1 MIVRTW
7 RRGDTEAVELQSAQ
21 QYLRCIVD
29 VRADFTELAEKGLVW
44 TAEHDGA
51 IIGCAALYPFPN
63 AAAGELA
70 CLAVHPQW
78 ENRATAFALLSDD
91 SGTHFPAIHSAVV
104 EFLDNASYRRIEATV
119 DVGFKQGHR
128 WIKMLG
134 FELEG
139 YMKAYRPDGADM
151 LLYARVK

>member
-1 MIVRTW
+1 M
-7 RRGDTEAVELQSAQ
+7 QPAQ
-21 QYLRCIVD
+21 EYLTRIVD

-51 IIGCAALYPFPN
+51 ILGIG
-63 AAAGELA
+63 GVE
-70 CLAVHPQW
+70 PQW

-91 SGTHFPAIHSAVV
+91 SGPHFPAIHSAVV
-104 EFLDNASYRRIEATV
+104 EFLDNAPYRRIEATV

>member
-1 MIVRTW
+1 MIVRAW

-29 VRADFTELAEKGLVW
+29 VRADFTELAEQGLVW
-44 TAEHDGA
+44 TVEHDGV
-51 IIGCAALYPFPN
+51 ILGIGGL
-63 AAAGELA
+63 E
-70 CLAVHPQW
+70 PQW

-91 SGTHFPAIHSAVV
+91 SGPHFKAIHSAVV
-104 EFLDNASYRRIEATV
+104 EFLDNAPYRRIEATV

-139 YMKAYRPDGADM
+139 YMRAYRPDGAVM
-151 LLYARVK
+151 LLYARIK

>member
-1 MIVRTW
+1 M
-7 RRGDTEAVELQSAQ
+7 E
-21 QYLRCIVD
+21 
-29 VRADFTELAEKGLVW
+29 
-44 TAEHDGA
+44 
-51 IIGCAALYPFPN
+51 
-63 AAAGELA
+63 
-70 CLAVHPQW
+70 PQW

-91 SGTHFPAIHSAVV
+91 SGPHFPAIHSAVV
-104 EFLDNASYRRIEATV
+104 EFLDNAPYRRIEATV

>member
-51 IIGCAALYPFPN
+51 ILGIG
-63 AAAGELA
+63 GVE
-70 CLAVHPQW
+70 PQW

-91 SGTHFPAIHSAVV
+91 SGPHFRAIHSAVFD
-104 EFLDNASYRRIEATV
+104 FLVRAPYRRIEATV
-119 DVGFKQGHR
+119 DVGFKEGHR

>member
-7 RRGDTEAVELQSAQ
+7 RRGDTERIAMQPAQ
-21 QYLRCIVD
+21 EYLTRIVD
-29 VRADFTELAEKGLVW
+29 VRGDFTELSDKGLVW
-44 TAEHDGA
+44 TAEHDGV
-51 IIGCAALYPFPN
+51 ILGIG
-63 AAAGELA
+63 GVE
-70 CLAVHPQW
+70 PQW

-104 EFLDNASYRRIEATV
+104 EFLDNAPYRRIEAAV
-119 DVGFKQGHR
+119 DVGFKEGHR

-151 LLYARVK
+151 LLYARIK

>member
-7 RRGDTEAVELQSAQ
+7 TRGDTERVEMQQEQ

-29 VRADFTELAEKGLVW
+29 VRADFTELAQRGFAW
-44 TAEHDGA
+44 TAEHDGVV
-51 IIGCAALYPFPN
+51 
-63 AAAGELA
+63 
-70 CLAVHPQW
+70 LAVAGLEPQW
-78 ENRATAFALLSDD
+78 ENRAIAFALISD
-91 SGTHFPAIHSAVV
+91 SAGAHFPAIHGAVA
-104 EFLDNASYRRIEATV
+104 EFLENAPFRRIEATV

-151 LLYARVK
+151 LLYARIR

>member
-1 MIVRTW
+1 MIVRAW
-7 RRGDTEAVELQSAQ
+7 RRGDTEAVDLQSAQ

-44 TAEHDGA
+44 TVEHDGV
-51 IIGCAALYPFPN
+51 ILGIGGL
-63 AAAGELA
+63 E
-70 CLAVHPQW
+70 PQW
-78 ENRATAFALLSDD
+78 ENRATVFALLSDD
-91 SGTHFPAIHSAVV
+91 SGPHFKAIHSAVV
-104 EFLDNASYRRIEATV
+104 EFLDNAPYRRIEATV

-128 WIKMLG
+128 WVKMLG

-139 YMKAYRPDGADM
+139 YMRAYRPDGADM

>member
-1 MIVRTW
+1 M
-7 RRGDTEAVELQSAQ
+7 QPAQ
-21 QYLRCIVD
+21 EYLTRIVD
-29 VRADFTELAEKGLVW
+29 VRGDFTELSDKGLAW
-44 TAEHDGA
+44 TAEHDGVV
-51 IIGCAALYPFPN
+51 
-63 AAAGELA
+63 
-70 CLAVHPQW
+70 LAVAGVEPQW
-78 ENRATAFALLSDD
+78 ENRAIAFALLSDD

-104 EFLDNASYRRIEATV
+104 EFLDNAPYRRIEATV

-151 LLYARVK
+151 LLYARIK